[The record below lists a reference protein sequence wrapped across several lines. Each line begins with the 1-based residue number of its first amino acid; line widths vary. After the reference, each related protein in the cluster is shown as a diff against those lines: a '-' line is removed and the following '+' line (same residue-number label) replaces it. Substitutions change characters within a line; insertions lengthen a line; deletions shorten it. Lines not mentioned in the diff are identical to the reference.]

1 MQQDTLNKIKYIFR
15 HERDIKDAVLEAKI
29 GAGGHTGGAPS
40 GHCHVSDPTPAA
52 ALRRAEEIGV
62 VTLPDRNKVFRPERW
77 LKVVEAVRAW
87 VSSDV
92 IDNEIFHRVLTSP
105 KPKSREE
112 ARRRRDRVCEY
123 LHIEKSLYYDR
134 IPMICIY
141 GIGVADANGAL

>member
-1 MQQDTLNKIKYIFR
+1 MQRDSVDRIKYIFR
-15 HERDIKDAVLEAKI
+15 HEREIKDAVLEAKT
-29 GAGGHTGGAPS
+29 GAGGHTGGTS
-40 GHCHVSDPTPAA
+40 GHCRVSDPTPAA
-52 ALRRAEEIGV
+52 ALRRVEEV
-62 VTLPDRNKVFRPERW
+62 SCVTLPDRNQVTKPERW

-105 KPKSREE
+105 KPQSREE

>member
-1 MQQDTLNKIKYIFR
+1 MQRDSVDKIKYIFR
-15 HERDIKDAVLEAKI
+15 HEREIKDAVLEAKT
-29 GAGGHTGGAPS
+29 GTGGHTGGTS
-40 GHCHVSDPTPAA
+40 GHCRVSDPTPAA
-52 ALRRAEEIGV
+52 ALRRVEEV
-62 VTLPDRNKVFRPERW
+62 RAVTLPDRNQVTWPERW

-105 KPKSREE
+105 KPQSREE